1 MTASNHQLF
10 LLFNHRLTPL
20 QKQDAYKSLGIKS
33 IQEPS
38 PGIKKIWGQIPPDLP
53 TVTDYLKHVQAWLLE
68 KAVKDDYVLIQG
80 DFGACF
86 ILVCFAFDIGLI
98 PVYSTTQREAVETAG
113 EDGAV
118 KITHQFKH
126 RIFRKY
132 EI

>member
-1 MTASNHQLF
+1 MTASHRQLF

-20 QKQDAYKSLGIKS
+20 QKQDAFQSLSIES
-33 IQEPS
+33 IQEPT
-38 PGIKKIWGQIPPDLP
+38 PAIKKIWGQIPPDLP
-53 TVTDYLKHVQAWLLE
+53 TIADYLKPVQAWLLE
-68 KAVKDDYVLIQG
+68 KAAKGDYVLIQG

-86 ILVCFAFDIGLI
+86 ILVSFAFDIGLI

-113 EDGAV
+113 NDGAV

-132 EI
+132 EL

>member
-1 MTASNHQLF
+1 MAALHRQLF

-20 QKQDAYKSLGIKS
+20 QKQDAYKSLGIES
-33 IQEPS
+33 IREPT
-38 PGIKKIWGQIPPDLP
+38 PAIKKLWGQIPPDLL
-53 TVTDYLKHVQAWLLE
+53 TVADYLKPVQAWLLE
-68 KAVKDDYVLIQG
+68 KAVKGDYVLIHG

-86 ILVCFAFDIGLI
+86 LMASFAFDIGLI

-113 EDGAV
+113 EDGVV